1 MSYAVVRTDL
11 MHGTDNPADL
21 VSLKYQV
28 ADVDTAIENGNVVV
42 LGALASGQREVRLA
56 KAPAAD
62 AAFDSIVLVATPE
75 LIYDESTRKTFADFQ
90 NEAGT
95 VARGYRLRHGDI
107 FSDTIEAFGGRAKLA
122 DVKLNDIVELQA
134 STKLKL
140 VETATAN
147 STRIGTVIAKE
158 GNYIVVE
165 VI

>member
-1 MSYAVVRTDL
+1 MSYAVVKTDL
-11 MHGTDNPADL
+11 MHGTDSPADL

-42 LGALASGQREVRLA
+42 LGTLAPGQRDVRIA

-62 AAFDSIVLVATPE
+62 DPLESLVLVYTPE
-75 LIYDESTRKTFADFQ
+75 LIYDETPRKTFADFI

-95 VARGYRLRHGDI
+95 VARGFRLRHGDI
-107 FSDTIEAFGGRAKLA
+107 FSATIEAFGGRARLA

-158 GNYIVVE
+158 GNYVVVE